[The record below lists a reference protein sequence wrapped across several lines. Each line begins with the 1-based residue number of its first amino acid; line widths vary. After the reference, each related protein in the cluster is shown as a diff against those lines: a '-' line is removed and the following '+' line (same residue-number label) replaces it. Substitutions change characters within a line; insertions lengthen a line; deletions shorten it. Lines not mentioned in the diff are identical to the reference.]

1 MSARSPQA
9 EGVGVTSRYAAAV
22 ICILVVLV
30 AATSQYPIRD
40 LAVIAGAISLGVI
53 AVEFIRF
60 WYDV

>member
-1 MSARSPQA
+1 M
-9 EGVGVTSRYAAAV
+9 TSRYAAAV
-22 ICILVVLV
+22 ICLLVVLV
-30 AATSQYPIRD
+30 GATSRYPIRD